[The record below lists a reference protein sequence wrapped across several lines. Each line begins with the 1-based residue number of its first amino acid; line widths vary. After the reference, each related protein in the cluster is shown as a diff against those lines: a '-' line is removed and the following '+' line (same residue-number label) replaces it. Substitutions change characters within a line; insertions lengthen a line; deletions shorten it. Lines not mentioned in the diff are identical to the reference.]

1 LPSPSAMAS
10 QRQIHIWVSDS
21 EYRVIHELAVDRG
34 DSVTDFLLQ
43 LVRAYRLL
51 YPESESRAR
60 PPLPIETGPRVFG

>member
-1 LPSPSAMAS
+1 MAS

-21 EYRVIHELAVDRG
+21 EYQVIHELAVDRG

-60 PPLPIETGPRVFG
+60 SPLPIETGPRVFG